1 MRFRRRTA
9 AGTAESAADRRVIWQ
24 AASLLLAYPD
34 DAFAQ
39 RVATVSA
46 AVADLPGRAGELLR
60 DSAARLVAVDPL
72 AAAVDYVDTF
82 DWRRRRTLF
91 LTYFTAGDTRNRGVA
106 LLEFATAYRVAGVT
120 PPAGELPDHLAVVL
134 EFAATVDE
142 AAGFALLAAHRAPI
156 DLLIEGLRT
165 ADSPYAPVVEAV
177 AATLPAP
184 TEHDLVTARR
194 LAMQGPPAEAVGLD
208 PYPMA
213 GPPAAPG
220 AAGRSGPV
228 DLVLGTRIP
237 IGKGL
242 S

>member
-1 MRFRRRTA
+1 MRLRRRETDR
-9 AGTAESAADRRVIWQ
+9 TADRRVIWQ
-24 AASLLLAYPD
+24 SASLLLAYPD
-34 DAFAQ
+34 EAWADRLAL
-39 RVATVSA
+39 VCA
-46 AVADLPGRAGELLR
+46 AIPALPPAAGEPLR
-60 DSAARLVAVDPL
+60 RSVDRLAEQPTIDAAIR
-72 AAAVDYVDTF
+72 YVDTF

-91 LTYFTAGDTRNRGVA
+91 LTYYTAGDTRGRGVA
-106 LLEFATAYRVAGVT
+106 LLEFAAAYRAVGAV

-142 AAGFALLAAHRAPI
+142 DAGYRLLADHRTSI
-156 DLLIEGLRT
+156 DLLHEGLQAMDSAY
-165 ADSPYAPVVEAV
+165 ADVVRAV
-177 AATLPAP
+177 AATLPP
-184 TEHDLVTARR
+184 PSEQDLLLARR
-194 LAMQGPPAEAVGLD
+194 LNMQGPPAEAVGLD